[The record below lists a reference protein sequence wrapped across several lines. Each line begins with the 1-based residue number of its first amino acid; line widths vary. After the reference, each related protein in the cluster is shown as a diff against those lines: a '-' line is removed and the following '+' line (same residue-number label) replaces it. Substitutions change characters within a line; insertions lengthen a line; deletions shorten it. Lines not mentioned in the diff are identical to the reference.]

1 MKGNENQN
9 QLVGREFIAMSER
22 ALAKNSRFKNRR
34 DVSGPG
40 CRPADDVVEMKEASF
55 SQRQVSFSE
64 RNVIARNFK
73 SKSKKADCLL
83 GGQSECGD

>member
-9 QLVGREFIAMSER
+9 QLEVGSFIAMSER
-22 ALAKNSRFKNRR
+22 TLTKNSRFKSRR